1 MFDQTSTPERETTES
16 RTRAYRKRRRA
27 ELEQRTRERIVE
39 AAVALH
45 GSVGPARTTVS
56 GVAARAGV
64 QRATVYRHFPDDES
78 LFAACSARW
87 LERNAPP
94 DLARWAAVRDADARL
109 TLALGELYAWFGR
122 TEQMI
127 ELLIRDAAVVPS
139 MRTQFRAF
147 SGYFDAAADT
157 LLRGRPERGAARRR
171 ARAALGHATAFET
184 WRSLVR
190 RQGLTDAQAVELVRA
205 MVRS

>member
-1 MFDQTSTPERETTES
+1 MTEDQ
-16 RTRAYRKRRRA
+16 TRAYRKRRRA

-39 AAVALH
+39 AAVELH

-56 GVAARAGV
+56 AVALRAGV

-78 LFAACSARW
+78 LFAACSAHW
-87 LERNAPP
+87 LEQNAPP
-94 DLARWAAVRDADARL
+94 DLAGWAAVRDPDARL
-109 TLALGELYAWFGR
+109 ELGLGELYAWFRR

-127 ELLIRDAAVVPS
+127 ELLTRDAELLPS
-139 MRTQFRAF
+139 MRTQFAMFGR
-147 SGYFDAAADT
+147 YFGAAADT

-171 ARAALGHATAFET
+171 VRAALGHAVAFET

-190 RQGLTDAQAVELVRA
+190 RQTLTDAQAIELVRA
-205 MVRS
+205 MVGA